1 MAVNRYDR
9 PAEAPI
15 LNTYVPINFGELY
28 RIGSAQKEAV
38 DRAANEIS
46 GAIQTFGQFQSPSA
60 IDTQRYYEQSIG
72 QLSDL
77 VEQAATNPDA
87 MKDAN
92 FRSRLQS
99 RINNLDY
106 ATLSNLRQSSQNL
119 QARQQSIAKMQAAG
133 RYNPNWDEIDISNWD
148 TATAGIMNELAPVEY
163 LNANELSNKYFDN
176 LRPGSLSDVWKNGI
190 KYNAIGNT
198 YEDLLAVAKAHQN
211 DLINT
216 PQGQQYYKQFLKQYE
231 GNEEQAREAF
241 TDMVAQSQIDR
252 TLRPTLT
259 PDPLF
264 MENLKI
270 QYRYGAQGANVQ
282 TALPTRLDFINASIQ
297 DSTNRQLGV
306 ESIRQYRN
314 YIADIASKYG
324 PNDKIS
330 KDAKS
335 KLGRID
341 SYIEDVQNNSRL
353 YAQYAD
359 AYNQTGD
366 ERYLIAAENAK
377 QIATQRNMQLQSM
390 AQSTHMLDQFRK
402 AAGFDAF
409 NKSKDN
415 FSSEGYIKGV
425 NRAINSVKASI
436 PVGTQDALLTEL
448 RGLPTIITDEN
459 GVQHSAYQFINSQ
472 GFLLPET
479 VFQTITK
486 TTPRQTKRQAGIR
499 KDPDFNLKELI
510 ETGSVDGVSF
520 IPDNGVVQVG
530 DNKLLTGKIRI
541 PKSEIQQKLG
551 RGIWSS
557 GMKMIFYPFG
567 QESTD
572 YAIKRLFGGKEV
584 TQKVGDDGV
593 EYFEIDAM
601 RALPS
606 EQVAPAY
613 WQNVNQHYQQG
624 QNYGG
629 VGGASQAKGA
639 YEESVRQTLGLQ

>member
-119 QARQQSIAKMQAAG
+119 QARQQNIAKMQAAG

-176 LRPGSLSDVWKNGI
+176 LRPGSLPDVWKNGI

-216 PQGQQYYKQFLKQYE
+216 PQGQQYYKQFLKQYG

-264 MENLKI
+264 MENLKM
-270 QYRYGAQGANVQ
+270 QYRYG
-282 TALPTRLDFINASIQ
+282 ALPTRLDFINASIQ
-297 DSTNRQLGV
+297 NSTNRQLGV
-306 ESIRQYRN
+306 ESIGQYRN

-366 ERYLIAAENAK
+366 KRYLIAAENAK
-377 QIATQRNMQLQSM
+377 QIATQRNMQLQGM
-390 AQSTHMLDQFRK
+390 AQSTYMLDQFRK

-448 RGLPTIITDEN
+448 RGLPTTITDEN
-459 GVQHSAYQFINSQ
+459 GVQHSAYQFTNSQ

-557 GMKMIFYPFG
+557 GMSMILYPFG

-613 WQNVNQHYQQG
+613 WQNVNQYYQQG

-629 VGGASQAKGA
+629 IGGASQAKGA
-639 YEESVRQTLGLQ
+639 YEESARQTLGLQ

>member
-366 ERYLIAAENAK
+366 ERYLIAAGNAK

>member
-176 LRPGSLSDVWKNGI
+176 LKPGSLPDVWKNGI

-264 MENLKI
+264 MENLKM

-282 TALPTRLDFINASIQ
+282 TTLPTRLDFINASIQ

-306 ESIRQYRN
+306 ESIGQYRN

-377 QIATQRNMQLQSM
+377 QIATQRNMQLQGM

-415 FSSEGYIKGV
+415 FSSEGYVKGV

-459 GVQHSAYQFINSQ
+459 GVQHSAYQFTNSQ

-567 QESTD
+567 QESTY

-613 WQNVNQHYQQG
+613 WQNVNQYYQQG

-629 VGGASQAKGA
+629 IGGASQAKGA
-639 YEESVRQTLGLQ
+639 YEESARQTLGLQ